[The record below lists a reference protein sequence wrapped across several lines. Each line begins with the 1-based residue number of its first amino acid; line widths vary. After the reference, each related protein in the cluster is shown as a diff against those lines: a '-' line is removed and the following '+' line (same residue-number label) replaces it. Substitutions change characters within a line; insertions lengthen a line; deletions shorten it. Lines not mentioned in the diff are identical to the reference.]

1 MSRIVNNYVL
11 SQTPLSTTPYS
22 TVYMAHHI
30 TQNTPYAV
38 KVLSN
43 LSPLKSVE
51 IESTL
56 PSHPNIVK
64 LLSTFTIDNHIYCV
78 YEFCEEGNLD
88 SLLMNNGPLSE
99 ELVWEILYQMVQ
111 AFVLLQKLEIV
122 HRDIKPANIMIKNG
136 IFKLTD
142 FGLCEK
148 IDEKSLKFQKLENF
162 LRKYDSKK
170 INIVGSPIY
179 MAPELLKNEIINSKC
194 DIYSLGVMM
203 YELLFGVCPYEE
215 KEFDKLSE
223 KKEKGELLFPPN
235 KTVSIKMRDLLRKM
249 LRPDPIIRIDLAE
262 LSRIV
267 DSQKKNN
274 SPMTLECGY
283 NEKKNEDNSFAVI
296 NRKVIKERNKV
307 VYLANVI
314 AATLDLNLNG
324 LSPSTIRVFLNTQA
338 QIYNDLINC
347 LKNETLAFD
356 FFKIN
361 DYIWVRYKN
370 SDYYPFLIQKLEEER
385 SKLLNKI
392 VLFKSIV
399 PFESDDLTI
408 KSYINSVYLR
418 AQSHLKENEFE
429 KARKV
434 LLHVNNLIDNIDI
447 HLFFK
452 NKIDEENFRLN
463 DQTYFDEVMAY
474 SLEELQ
480 DLVHKK
486 LENV

>member
-11 SQTPLSTTPYS
+11 SPTPLSTTPYS
-22 TVYMAHHI
+22 TVYKAHHI
-30 TQNTPYAV
+30 TQNIPYAI

-56 PSHPNIVK
+56 PPHPNIVE
-64 LLSTFTIDNHIYCV
+64 LLSTFTVDNHIYCV

-88 SLLMNNGPLSE
+88 SLLINNGPLPE
-99 ELVWEILYQMVQ
+99 EIVWEILQQLLQ
-111 AFVLLQKLEIV
+111 AFVVLQKLEIV

-136 IFKLTD
+136 VFKLTD

-148 IDEKSLKFQKLENF
+148 IDENSLKFQKLENF

-179 MAPELLKNEIINSKC
+179 MAPELLKNEMINRKC

-215 KEFDKLSE
+215 KEFEKLSE
-223 KKEKGELLFPPN
+223 KKEKGELIFPT
-235 KTVSIKMRDLLRKM
+235 KKIVSIEIKDLLRKM
-249 LRPDPIIRIDLAE
+249 LRPDPNIRIDWVE
-262 LSRIV
+262 LVSIV
-267 DSQKKNN
+267 ENKKNN
-274 SPMTLECGY
+274 GGLVEEDY
-283 NEKKNEDNSFAVI
+283 KNRKNEDKSFAVI
-296 NRKVIKERNKV
+296 NRRVIKERNKI
-307 VYLANVI
+307 VYLANVV

-324 LSPSTIRVFLNTQA
+324 LSPSAIRVFLNTQA
-338 QIYNDLINC
+338 QIYNDLINS
-347 LKNETLAFD
+347 LKNDDLALEV
-356 FFKIN
+356 FKIN
-361 DYIWVRYKN
+361 DYIWGRYKA
-370 SDYYPFLIQKLEEER
+370 SDYYSFLIQKLEEER
-385 SKLLNKI
+385 SKLANKI

-408 KSYINSVYLR
+408 KSYIKSVYLR
-418 AQSHLKENEFE
+418 AEGHLKEDELD

-434 LLHVNNLIDNIDI
+434 LLHVNNLIDSIDI

-474 SLEELQ
+474 DLKELLE
-480 DLVHKK
+480 LVRKK
-486 LENV
+486 LENS